1 MDAQTT
7 TTIADLAV
15 GDAGV
20 IVGGKF
26 DGRTFT
32 IRNHGTQGR
41 LTMVNWTE
49 QATIGS
55 IWSNT
60 VVTTD

>member
-1 MDAQTT
+1 MSNK
-7 TTIADLAV
+7 TITVADLNV

-32 IRNHGTQGR
+32 IRSHGTSGR

-49 QATIGS
+49 QGTFGS

-60 VVTTD
+60 VVTID

>member
-7 TTIADLAV
+7 TVADLAV
-15 GDAGV
+15 GAAGV

-32 IRNHGTQGR
+32 VRSKGTQGR
-41 LTMVNWTE
+41 LVMVNWTE
-49 QATIGS
+49 QGTKGS
-55 IWSNT
+55 IRA
-60 VVTTD
+60 TTEVAAR